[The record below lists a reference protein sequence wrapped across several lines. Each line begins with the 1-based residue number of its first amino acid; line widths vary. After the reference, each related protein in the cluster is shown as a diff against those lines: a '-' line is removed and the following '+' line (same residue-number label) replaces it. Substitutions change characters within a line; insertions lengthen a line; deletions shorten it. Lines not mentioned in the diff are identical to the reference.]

1 MSARISHPNL
11 SSEDIEARAYQLK
24 ALKNILHSSTLLV
37 LPTGMGKTPI
47 ELMAV
52 ADKIY
57 ESPHKKVIFLA
68 PTNPLLA
75 QHYKDARKFLNISQ
89 ESIIMINGGINW
101 ESVA

>member
-1 MSARISHPNL
+1 MSARIYHPNL

-52 ADKIY
+52 ADKLY
-57 ESPHKKVIFLA
+57 ELPHKKVIFLGCFILK
-68 PTNPLLA
+68 N
-75 QHYKDARKFLNISQ
+75 NINVNDRDLSKNSSNKG
-89 ESIIMINGGINW
+89 EIL
-101 ESVA
+101 

>member
-52 ADKIY
+52 ADKLY
-57 ESPHKKVIFLA
+57 ELPHKKVS
-68 PTNPLLA
+68 TNLFPLRISLNDYPYSKEYFKE
-75 QHYKDARKFLNISQ
+75 QKELNIT
-89 ESIIMINGGINW
+89 ES
-101 ESVA
+101 